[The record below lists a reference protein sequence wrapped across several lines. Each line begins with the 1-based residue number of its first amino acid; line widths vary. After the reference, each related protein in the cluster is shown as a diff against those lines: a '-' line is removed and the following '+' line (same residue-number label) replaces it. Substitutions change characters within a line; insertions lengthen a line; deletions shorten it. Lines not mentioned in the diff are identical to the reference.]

1 MQEIS
6 SLLVWVWSFPSL
18 RQTRTRLSSSSYEVQ
33 RPSPCSGSQDL
44 LSTFQRSRTR
54 QYDNQ
59 RTTSDARTIFIASF
73 MTKSGFAL
81 SSAIFSFTKTL
92 YAEGGLFSFATPCS
106 AYMHFEKV
114 EKYNLRSL
122 VSFIGFL
129 LAALVAAWV
138 VVSTG
143 RVQKEVSLV
152 NSR

>member
-1 MQEIS
+1 
-6 SLLVWVWSFPSL
+6 
-18 RQTRTRLSSSSYEVQ
+18 
-33 RPSPCSGSQDL
+33 
-44 LSTFQRSRTR
+44 
-54 QYDNQ
+54 
-59 RTTSDARTIFIASF
+59 

-92 YAEGGLFSFATPCS
+92 YAEGGLFSFATSCS
-106 AYMHFEKV
+106 AYMHLERV